1 MNDTTRIACLLPL
14 GALLLA
20 GCGEKERTLPPPRPV
35 LSVVVESQHQ
45 ESVGRFA
52 GTIQARYETTLGFRT
67 NGRIASRAVDV
78 GDKVAKGALLATL
91 DPTDQQN
98 RLRASEGDRASA
110 EAQWI
115 DAQADARRQE
125 ELFARGVGAKAN
137 LDAARTRLQTSRAS
151 LDQARAAVQQASDQL
166 DYTHLTT
173 DFDGVVTAWRAEA
186 GQVVAAGQDVVTLA
200 RPEVREAV
208 FDLPDDLVAAL
219 PEDAT
224 FLVSAQLQE
233 NASTTGRI
241 REMAPQADAATRTRR
256 VRLSLEQTPDSFRL
270 GTTVRVELSSP
281 VTPRAS
287 LPASVLMHAEPGAP
301 QERGQVWVVDEQAA
315 VVHRREVQVLSRE
328 EERVLIGK
336 GLADGERVVSAGVN
350 SLKEGQAVKLDEGDR
365 P

>member
-1 MNDTTRIACLLPL
+1 MNDATRRACLLPL
-14 GALLLA
+14 AALLLA
-20 GCGEKERTLPPPRPV
+20 GCGEKEQPPPPPRPV
-35 LSVVVESQHQ
+35 LSLVVQSQHQ
-45 ESVGRFA
+45 QSVGHFA

-78 GDKVAKGALLATL
+78 GDKVAEGALLATL

-137 LDAARTRLQTSRAS
+137 LDAARTRLKTTRAS
-151 LDQARAAVQQASDQL
+151 LDQARAAEQQASDQL
-166 DYTHLTT
+166 AYTRLTT

-186 GQVVAAGQDVVTLA
+186 GQVVAAGQEVVTLA

-208 FDLPDDLVAAL
+208 FDLPDDLAGAI
-219 PEDAT
+219 PEDARFT
-224 FLVSAQLQE
+224 VVAQLQGE
-233 NASTTGRI
+233 ASTTGHI

-256 VRLSLEQTPDSFRL
+256 VRLSLEQTPESFRL

-281 VTPRAS
+281 VAPRVS
-287 LPASVLMHAEPGAP
+287 LPASVLVRAEPGAP
-301 QERGQVWVVDEQAA
+301 EDRGQVWVVDEKAA
-315 VVHRREVQVLSRE
+315 VVRRREVQVLRRE
-328 EERVLIGK
+328 GDRVLIGK